1 MSVGW
6 NVAELLNDF
15 ILLVAL
21 FFVHAVALQLNCD
34 LALARIAAGK
44 PAGETEGEQD
54 TSVHTI
60 MLVTQVGLA
69 SFLSP
74 WATLVTVLCCP
85 SHPPSHLV
93 RASNPL
99 GLNPATQLFLTLAD
113 YISLG
118 RTSMDVVRVGK
129 TTVHVCA
136 CVCMRA
142 LLDSHLVVALN
153 CKRPQ
158 RLQVRPELSS
168 LVRELEGMATYRLP
182 QKNLETLKA
191 WCVQIQSGAFW
202 GGGRKKWW
210 YFVPL
215 ICML

>member
-1 MSVGW
+1 MCVCVSVGW

-136 CVCMRA
+136 CVCMCVHVCA
-142 LLDSHLVVALN
+142 CVCMCVHVCACVCVCVHAA
-153 CKRPQ
+153 
-158 RLQVRPELSS
+158 SS
-168 LVRELEGMATYRLP
+168 LCA
-182 QKNLETLKA
+182 NL
-191 WCVQIQSGAFW
+191 
-202 GGGRKKWW
+202 
-210 YFVPL
+210 
-215 ICML
+215 